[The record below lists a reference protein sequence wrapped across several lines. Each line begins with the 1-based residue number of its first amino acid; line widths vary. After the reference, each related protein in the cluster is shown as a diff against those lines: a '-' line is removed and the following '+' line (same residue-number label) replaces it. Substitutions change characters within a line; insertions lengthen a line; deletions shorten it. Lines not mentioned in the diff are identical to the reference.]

1 MIILHGDNETK
12 ISDALVKLI
21 ADYKKSGHQVIR
33 LEAKKL
39 TLANLEQALQV
50 KNLFGQDRIIIVD
63 HLFSLPRSKKR
74 TNFAKLIAQN
84 TEKVILV
91 EKRKLSKTNL
101 KHFPQAKIQLFKLSS
116 ALFSWL
122 NSLNPNKKNLK
133 QQLILLQK
141 ALEQDGAMMC
151 LAMLARQ
158 IRLLIQA
165 KENAKIKGPPFMIAK
180 IKKQSQYFSL
190 EQLLYLHKKLC
201 LLDGAEKTSTNLM
214 TLEQS
219 LEGLIIDIC
228 R

>member
-1 MIILHGDNETK
+1 MTILHGNNQTN

-21 ADYKKSGHQVIR
+21 KDYKKNGCQVIR

-50 KNLFGQDRIIIVD
+50 TNLFGQDRLVVIN

-74 TNFAKLIAQN
+74 ANFAKLIAKN
-84 TEKVILV
+84 TKNVILV
-91 EKRKLSKTNL
+91 EKRKLSKANL

-122 NSLNPNKKNLK
+122 DSISSNKNSLKR
-133 QQLILLQK
+133 QLTLLQK

-165 KENAKIKGPPFMIAK
+165 KENAKIKGPPFMVSK
-180 IKKQSQYFSL
+180 IKTQARYFSL
-190 EQLLYLHKKLC
+190 EQLLNLHKKLC

-214 TLEQS
+214 GLEQS
-219 LEGLIIDIC
+219 LEGLVIGSC
-228 R
+228 G